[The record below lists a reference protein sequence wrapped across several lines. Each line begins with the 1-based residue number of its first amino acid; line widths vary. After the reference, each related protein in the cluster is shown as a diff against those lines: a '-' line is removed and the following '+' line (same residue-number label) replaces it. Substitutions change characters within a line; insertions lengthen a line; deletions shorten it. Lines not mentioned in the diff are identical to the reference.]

1 MSIHSTY
8 LSSNLWHTPS
18 LCVQGTQG
26 SRPVLAG
33 AVAADPVWL
42 ARDGVQGAVSEAL
55 PSAGPSP
62 AQYVLCTGHSH
73 FYQHCVHIQAC
84 SEDTCLISH
93 RDKAN
98 PSNDARRQPF
108 FSIEKEELP
117 RVGLEPTAFCILGRC
132 STS

>member
-1 MSIHSTY
+1 MSIHSMY

-18 LCVQGTQG
+18 PCVQGTQG

-84 SEDTCLISH
+84 SEGILYGRKYW
-93 RDKAN
+93 RDLQCRFVIFA
-98 PSNDARRQPF
+98 
-108 FSIEKEELP
+108 FSSKDWQSLSPGMTDREGMHKCAH
-117 RVGLEPTAFCILGRC
+117 V
-132 STS
+132 